1 MVLHLLAR
9 GYSLAQCSRKALL
22 SPDVVRVIAEQALED
37 GVLEPPVPPD
47 PAAKERALVDFDY
60 FRQRY
65 FGRVVMPWQSDAG
78 KRLVELKDD
87 HAKEFVV
94 LNVFP
99 GSGKTTLFAHDLA
112 CFFAVRDRSLR
123 ILIGSRTLRQAQM
136 YSNRLRRT
144 FSRLTP
150 APVDP
155 EEIERG
161 LAIEPTGCLTEDFG
175 RFSPIGREEMWTAD
189 QFVLF
194 QWGRA
199 VTEKEASFT
208 AFGMDSGFLGGR
220 FDIVVWDDLVDHKTL
235 RTVEAKEALIRL
247 YEDEVES
254 RLDPGGLLVLQGQRM
269 RTDDLYRHALDMR
282 IDADL
287 DAGDEG
293 RPKYH
298 HIVYRAH
305 HEDRCKGIETHGADV
320 AKPWPD
326 GCLLDPKRLPWREIQ
341 TIRAN
346 REEKWAVLY
355 QQEDVD
361 PDKVLVQRIWIDG
374 GINAITGER
383 HPGCWDQD
391 RGLAE
396 IPAGITQPF
405 LSVATCD
412 PSPARYWCAA
422 EGTLIL
428 TNQGERPIERVQ
440 TGDTVLTRAGW
451 RRVRASAQTGHRQV
465 VELRLSNGR
474 TLRLT
479 PEHLV
484 ATPSGWIP
492 AGSLRPGEALCGA
505 NTGTRPAEALSVPDV
520 EVLPGVG
527 MPARAVRHG
536 HLGGDVSSPV
546 HVVPVGFHGQ
556 VSNLDTGRIAAQVRH
571 LAAIGDWPYQ
581 SPIGQTMRELL
592 SVPPQ
597 VFANNPIAA
606 AAIAGRSQRGSLPY
620 QASASRPHGAGQEVF
635 LVDRDS
641 SAGSDLPVP
650 TGHTVFGLRTDD
662 HRAAFQT
669 LHVVSLTD
677 GSYCDVY
684 DLDVEDEHEFV
695 AEGLVVHNSVQ
706 WWLVERATERRY
718 LLDLIRSP
726 LEAPEFLDWDHAA
739 GKFTGIMENWQRR
752 SVSLGAPITHW
763 IVEINA
769 ARFLYQHDY
778 VKRWQALHRVALIP
792 HTTHLNRNDADF
804 GVQTIGPHY
813 KFGRVRLPGKDKV
826 DGGSAPGRQTAMKLV
841 DEVTR
846 FPDSA
851 TDDCVLAHW
860 FLEWNL
866 PRISPPERAPQRQ
879 ARPSW
884 MAGDSNKNRPSWL

>member
-1 MVLHLLAR
+1 MLGR
-9 GYSLAQCSRKALL
+9 GYSLAQCGRKAML
-22 SPDVVRVIAEQALED
+22 SPDTVRAIADEALEE
-37 GVLEPPVPPD
+37 GILEPPDAPD
-47 PAAKERALVDFDY
+47 PAAAARALNDFDY
-60 FRQRY
+60 FRRRY

-78 KRLVELKDD
+78 SQLISLKDD
-87 HAKEFVV
+87 AAKEFVV

-144 FSRLTP
+144 FSRLTA

-155 EEIERG
+155 EDVERG
-161 LAIEPTGCLTEDFG
+161 LAVEPTGCLTEDFG

-235 RTVEAKEALIRL
+235 KTIEAKESLIRL

-269 RTDDLYRHALDMR
+269 RTDDLYRHCLDMK

-320 AKPWPD
+320 ARPWPD
-326 GCLLDPKRLPWREIQ
+326 GCLLDPKRLPWREVQ

-374 GINAITGER
+374 GVNAITGER
-383 HPGCWDQD
+383 HPGCWDAD

-396 IPAGITQPF
+396 IPAGITQPWI
-405 LSVATCD
+405 SVATCD
-412 PSPARYWCAA
+412 PSPARYW
-422 EGTLIL
+422 
-428 TNQGERPIERVQ
+428 
-440 TGDTVLTRAGW
+440 
-451 RRVRASAQTGHRQV
+451 
-465 VELRLSNGR
+465 
-474 TLRLT
+474 
-479 PEHLV
+479 
-484 ATPSGWIP
+484 
-492 AGSLRPGEALCGA
+492 
-505 NTGTRPAEALSVPDV
+505 
-520 EVLPGVG
+520 
-527 MPARAVRHG
+527 
-536 HLGGDVSSPV
+536 
-546 HVVPVGFHGQ
+546 
-556 VSNLDTGRIAAQVRH
+556 
-571 LAAIGDWPYQ
+571 
-581 SPIGQTMRELL
+581 
-592 SVPPQ
+592 
-597 VFANNPIAA
+597 
-606 AAIAGRSQRGSLPY
+606 
-620 QASASRPHGAGQEVF
+620 
-635 LVDRDS
+635 
-641 SAGSDLPVP
+641 
-650 TGHTVFGLRTDD
+650 
-662 HRAAFQT
+662 
-669 LHVVSLTD
+669 
-677 GSYCDVY
+677 
-684 DLDVEDEHEFV
+684 
-695 AEGLVVHNSVQ
+695 SVQ
-706 WWLVERATERRY
+706 WWLVEKATERRY

-726 LEAPEFLDWDHAA
+726 LEAPEFLDFDHTHSR
-739 GKFTGIMENWQRR
+739 FTGIMEDWQQR
-752 SVSLGAPITHW
+752 SVALGAPITHW

-778 VKRWQALHRVALIP
+778 VKRWQAQHRVALIP
-792 HTTHLNRNDADF
+792 HTTHLNRNDKDF

-826 DGGSAPGRQTAMKLV
+826 DGGSMPGRQTAMKLV

-866 PRISPPERAPQRQ
+866 PRISPPDKTPTRQ
-879 ARPSW
+879 TRPSW
-884 MAGDSNKNRPSWL
+884 MQGDSSKNRPSWL